1 MPRSASWFA
10 LLVVS
15 VSLVAC
21 RTLRSNT
28 PSAES
33 GSSEPL
39 KVVVSTTILTD
50 LTQRIGGDA
59 ITVTG
64 LLQPGDDP
72 HVYEPVPRDTV
83 TLAKANLIILNGY
96 NLEPKIEKL
105 VTGVDSSA
113 AILRAGEAIA
123 PLKLGK
129 APDPHVWGSARNGM
143 QMAQSIQRKLCELQP
158 QSCPQFQA
166 NTQMLLQ
173 DLTQLDQ
180 WIRQQITTIPNSQRQ
195 LVTTHDAF
203 QYYSQAYQ
211 LPVLGT
217 LIGISTEEQPSA
229 RTVQTLANAI
239 RETGV
244 PVIFTETTTNSSLL
258 ATVAMEASV
267 RLSRQ
272 PLYADAI
279 GPAGSRADSYIK
291 MLATNT
297 QIIVEELGG
306 IVTPFPNN

>member
-1 MPRSASWFA
+1 MSRLAPWLAPLG
-10 LLVVS
+10 LLIS
-15 VSLVAC
+15 ISLVAC
-21 RTLRSNT
+21 QDSSTRDS
-28 PSAES
+28 SQSES
-33 GSSEPL
+33 L

-83 TLAKANLIILNGY
+83 ALAGANLIILNGY

-105 VTGVDSSA
+105 ATSVDSQA

-123 PLKLGK
+123 PLKLGR
-129 APDPHVWGSARNGM
+129 APDPHVWGNARNGILM
-143 QMAQSIQRKLCELQP
+143 VQAIQQKLCQLQP
-158 QSCPQFQA
+158 SDCPQFQA
-166 NTQMLLQ
+166 NAQALSQ
-173 DLTQLDQ
+173 DLTRLNT
-180 WIRQQITTIPNSQRQ
+180 WILQQIATIPESQRQ

-229 RTVQTLANAI
+229 RTVQTLAKVI

-258 ATVAMEASV
+258 ETVADEADV

-279 GPAGSRADSYIK
+279 GPAGSKADSYIK
-291 MLATNT
+291 MLVTNT
-297 QIIVEELGG
+297 QTIVDELGG
-306 IVTPFPNN
+306 KTTSFQAD

>member
-1 MPRSASWFA
+1 MSRPASWFA
-10 LLVVS
+10 LLLVS
-15 VSLVAC
+15 ICLAAC
-21 RTLRSNT
+21 RTTS
-28 PSAES
+28 PSKPAAQ
-33 GSSEPL
+33 SEPSKPL

-105 VTGVDSSA
+105 ATGVDSSA
-113 AILRAGEAIA
+113 VILRAGEAIA
-123 PLKLGK
+123 PLKLGR

-143 QMAQSIQRKLCELQP
+143 LMAQAIQQNLCQLQP
-158 QSCPQFQA
+158 KSCPQFQA
-166 NTQMLLQ
+166 NTQALMQ
-173 DLTQLDQ
+173 ELTQLDQ
-180 WIRQQITTIPNSQRQ
+180 WIRQQIATIPNAQRQ

-229 RTVQTLANAI
+229 RTVQTLAKAI
-239 RETGV
+239 QETGV

-258 ATVAMEASV
+258 ETVAMEAGV

-279 GPAGSRADSYIK
+279 GPAGSRANSYIK
-291 MLATNT
+291 MLAANT

-306 IVTPFPNN
+306 KITPFPGN